1 MQYLVTMEFIEP
13 GPLMTPRQLAPVAEN
28 QTVPTLET
36 CINLQAEGKIRGGGV
51 VAGGRSFVFIADVPN
66 NDDLDKMLQNIPA
79 WLVTKAHVVPLQD
92 FENRLAQNQKFVD
105 QMKDA
110 QL

>member
-1 MQYLVTMEFIEP
+1 MQYLVTLEFIEP
-13 GPLMTPRQLAPVAEN
+13 GPLMTPQQLAPVAEH

-36 CINLQAEGKIRGGGV
+36 CISLQAEGKIRGGGV
-51 VAGGRSFVFIADVPN
+51 VAGGRSFVFIADVSN
-66 NDDLDKMLQNIPA
+66 NDELDKMLQSIPA
-79 WLVTKAHVVPLQD
+79 WLVTKAVVVPLQD
-92 FENRLAQNQKFVD
+92 FEKRLAQNKTYVD